1 MRLQEKYA
9 KTIKVAL
16 KNAADIYK
24 MNGRMEVTIRYPQTP
39 NERIDADQQHKI
51 AAMHREFEA
60 YTRQHG
66 MWF

>member
-1 MRLQEKYA
+1 MRLQPSHWVQ
-9 KTIKVAL
+9 TGNKVPD
-16 KNAADIYK
+16 AANIYK
-24 MNGRMEVTIRYPQTP
+24 MNSSMAEIIRYPQTP